1 MFSVSRHL
9 TNLQMY
15 KLEQSLIHVIMSH
28 SMDGMSYPVV
38 ADASSQVLIFWLHGN
53 GFGDKKRTLVRNVQS
68 IGNSDSPRISS
79 TS

>member
-1 MFSVSRHL
+1 M
-9 TNLQMY
+9 
-15 KLEQSLIHVIMSH
+15 I
-28 SMDGMSYPVV
+28 YPVV

-79 TS
+79 TFWKQE